1 MAVGTMKYFDGTTEL
16 FGPYPMRNEK
26 FAELFGDVK
35 ISGPRYDD
43 FSKLVA
49 TDTDGELHAVR
60 RSIYYKNRPSLHE
73 CNGRCMGATG
83 PNCECSCGGANHGI
97 NS

>member
-16 FGPYPMRNEK
+16 FNVRSMAGPK
-26 FAELFGDVK
+26 FVELFGSDVK
-35 ISGPRYDD
+35 GKAFDS

-49 TDTDGELHAVR
+49 DDADGVLHPVR
-60 RSIYYKNRPSLHE
+60 RSIYYRNRPSLHE

-83 PNCECSCGGANHGI
+83 ENCECSCGGANHGI